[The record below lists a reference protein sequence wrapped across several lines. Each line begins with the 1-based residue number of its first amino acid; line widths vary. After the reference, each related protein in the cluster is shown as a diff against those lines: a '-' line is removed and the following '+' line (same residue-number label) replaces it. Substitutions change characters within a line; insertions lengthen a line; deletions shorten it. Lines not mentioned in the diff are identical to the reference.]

1 MRRTTFK
8 FAASF
13 AFLFLCQS
21 AEARGHHSSYRHI
34 NSRGHVSYYH
44 GHGGGRHHAAIH
56 TSIPISAP
64 TDRPHKYL
72 YRYTC
77 YGANGPHYCYKY
89 PSNHIRLHEGGY
101 LPDAPPASTVDT
113 PVPNAADEIQHLARE
128 LGAAAAAR
136 VGPCNE
142 PNEMFEQVFNG
153 MMTDPSTHAMSA
165 LGESMV
171 EPFSEGL
178 HSPPVRKKSCPETK
192 DNFGKATVRFYSA
205 FYLEDGHPARIYA
218 VRLGAARYERLC
230 SSAAIREEGDRVS
243 TEMLAKS
250 GVTPDLLP
258 TIDAKVSE
266 QYAKSGDLGCITAA
280 RIARW

>member
-1 MRRTTFK
+1 
-8 FAASF
+8 
-13 AFLFLCQS
+13 
-21 AEARGHHSSYRHI
+21 
-34 NSRGHVSYYH
+34 
-44 GHGGGRHHAAIH
+44 
-56 TSIPISAP
+56 
-64 TDRPHKYL
+64 
-72 YRYTC
+72 
-77 YGANGPHYCYKY
+77 
-89 PSNHIRLHEGGY
+89 
-101 LPDAPPASTVDT
+101 
-113 PVPNAADEIQHLARE
+113 
-128 LGAAAAAR
+128 
-136 VGPCNE
+136 
-142 PNEMFEQVFNG
+142 MFEQVFNG